1 MSGLNVP
8 HFVVEFDQLYH
19 KLEQFDMKLPDGVLA
34 FFLVSA
40 ANVSEENEKLARA
53 TCKKLTYADMKT
65 IILKIFGDPTGED
78 EEGAPAIKQESVFQT
93 EHKSVVNRGR
103 FDKGRGGA
111 SGNHGRGSFQ
121 CRQRELQK
129 EDSTVNSRG
138 GARLHSN
145 PVDEDGNPSRCYT
158 CNSTR
163 HLANRCAHADE
174 ERNGQVHASQFA
186 TQLRKR
192 GRLNSFNTL

>member
-1 MSGLNVP
+1 MLHILWLSLITN
-8 HFVVEFDQLYH
+8 L
-19 KLEQFDMKLPDGVLA
+19 QFDMKLPDGVLA

-65 IILKIFGDPTGED
+65 IILKIFGDPTG
-78 EEGAPAIKQESVFQT
+78 APAIKQESVFQT

-111 SGNHGRGSFQ
+111 SGNRGRGSFQ

-138 GARLHSN
+138 GATLHSN

-158 CNSTR
+158 CNYSTR
-163 HLANRCAHADE
+163 HLANRCAHANE
-174 ERNGQVHASQFA
+174 ERNGQVHVFQFA